1 MDVFSECETL
11 RAEFNK
17 LADKHNILLTENLK
31 LQSQLE
37 YKGELL
43 DFIKSIQQPE
53 RVLNITKSVRPN
65 MSFTMVNR
73 ANRTHTLNKIFFFT
87 SRGS

>member
-11 RAEFNK
+11 RTEFNK

-43 DFIKSIQQPE
+43 DFIKSIQRPE
-53 RVLNITKSVRPN
+53 PILDITKSNRPN
-65 MSFTMVNR
+65 MSFTIVKR
-73 ANRTHTLNKIFFFT
+73 VNRTHAK
-87 SRGS
+87 

>member
-11 RAEFNK
+11 RTEFNK

-43 DFIKSIQQPE
+43 DFIKSIQRHEPI
-53 RVLNITKSVRPN
+53 LDIPKSNRPN
-65 MSFTMVNR
+65 MAFTMVKR
-73 ANRTHTLNKIFFFT
+73 ANRTHAK
-87 SRGS
+87 

>member
-1 MDVFSECETL
+1 MDIFSECEKL
-11 RAEFNK
+11 RTEFNK
-17 LADKHNILLTENLK
+17 LADKHNLLLTENLK

-53 RVLNITKSVRPN
+53 RVLDIAKSARPQ
-65 MSFTMVNR
+65 MEFTMVKR
-73 ANRTHTLNKIFFFT
+73 VSRTHAK
-87 SRGS
+87 

>member
-11 RAEFNK
+11 RSEFNK

-31 LQSQLE
+31 LKSQLE

-43 DFIKSIQQPE
+43 DFIKTIKRPE
-53 RVLNITKSVRPN
+53 PVLDIPKSNRSQ
-65 MSFTMVNR
+65 MEFTMVKR
-73 ANRTHTLNKIFFFT
+73 VSRTHAK
-87 SRGS
+87 

>member
-11 RAEFNK
+11 RSEFNK
-17 LADKHNILLTENLK
+17 LADKHNVLVTENLK
-31 LQSQLE
+31 LKSQLE
-37 YKGELL
+37 YKAELL

-53 RVLNITKSVRPN
+53 RVLDIAKSVRPQ

-73 ANRTHTLNKIFFFT
+73 ASRTHAK
-87 SRGS
+87 

>member
-11 RAEFNK
+11 RSEFNK

-31 LQSQLE
+31 LQSQLD

-43 DFIKSIQQPE
+43 DFIKSIQQRPE
-53 RVLNITKSVRPN
+53 PILDIAKSTRPQ
-65 MSFTMVNR
+65 MSFTLVNR
-73 ANRTHTLNKIFFFT
+73 VNRTHAK
-87 SRGS
+87 

>member
-11 RAEFNK
+11 RTEFNK

-37 YKGELL
+37 YKTELL
-43 DFIKSIQQPE
+43 DFIKSIQRPE
-53 RVLNITKSVRPN
+53 PILDIAKSTRPQ
-65 MSFTMVNR
+65 MSFTLVNR
-73 ANRTHTLNKIFFFT
+73 ANRTHAK
-87 SRGS
+87 